1 MSTGVRALATQT
13 VVITG
18 STQGLGFG
26 YAREFLVRGLN
37 VVVSGRDPQTVA
49 RAVEQLA
56 AEGAADR
63 VSGCACDV
71 ADLAA
76 VEALWTHAINRFG
89 SVDIWLNNAGY
100 ARTGARFADTTP
112 AEIESMVRANV
123 IGSMNAAQVAIAG
136 MQRQGHGKLYLT
148 LGGGGASG
156 RVVPGMSVYSTTKR
170 AVKYFADCLVKERQ
184 EQRDS
189 NILVG
194 TISPG
199 INLTEGM
206 LRELNQLPAA
216 DRRHGVDRLD
226 AGLQRLVHGLAAH
239 DAGGLDLD
247 TTVDAADDVA
257 LAVDGLTEGVDH
269 AAEEGLTHRDLND
282 LAGALDLVALL
293 DAVGGAEERDTH
305 VVLLEVQDHAF
316 DAARELD
323 HFASLDAVEAVDA
336 GDTVADRQNLTD
348 IGDFGFNAKILDLR
362 LQDARNFCC

>member
-26 YAREFLVRGLN
+26 YAREFLARGLN
-37 VVVSGRDPQTVA
+37 VVVSGRSPQSVA

-184 EQRDS
+184 EQVDS
-189 NILVG
+189 KILVG

-216 DRRHGVDRLD
+216 DRRRALKQLNFLGEHVETTTPWIVERILGDSKQGNDITWLTTGRL
-226 AGLQRLVHGLAAH
+226 LKR
-239 DAGGLDLD
+239 
-247 TTVDAADDVA
+247 A
-257 LAVDGLTEGVDH
+257 L
-269 AAEEGLTHRDLND
+269 
-282 LAGALDLVALL
+282 GALF
-293 DAVGGAEERDTH
+293 GARRDITSRYPI
-305 VVLLEVQDHAF
+305 EV
-316 DAARELD
+316 
-323 HFASLDAVEAVDA
+323 
-336 GDTVADRQNLTD
+336 
-348 IGDFGFNAKILDLR
+348 
-362 LQDARNFCC
+362 